1 VGVGNLI
8 SGPLS
13 VALEFVLQLVDFEDP
28 TARRVGWIVAALL
41 AGITLLLYVRRWR
54 GGSSRAFE
62 LGKDMLQFVRMRE
75 SIAPPPTP
83 PPRFGLSFFH
93 ARERRLSSMS
103 DRESHDAET
112 MSLWKSRFSKKL
124 SSTLARLHN
133 SDLIDQA
140 EARRLL
146 LPESPTEVKTVAF
159 RLIDLGC
166 QDG

>member
-13 VALEFVLQLVDFEDP
+13 IALEFVLQLVDFDDS
-28 TARRVGWIVAALL
+28 TARRVGWIVAVLL
-41 AGITLLLYVRRWR
+41 VGVTLLLYVRSRR
-54 GGSSRAFE
+54 GGSSRALE

-75 SIAPPPTP
+75 SIAPPPSP
-83 PPRFGLSFFH
+83 PPRFGLSFLQG
-93 ARERRLSSMS
+93 RERRFSGMS

-112 MSLWKSRFSKKL
+112 MSLWRGRFSKKL
-124 SSTLARLHN
+124 SSTLAGLHN